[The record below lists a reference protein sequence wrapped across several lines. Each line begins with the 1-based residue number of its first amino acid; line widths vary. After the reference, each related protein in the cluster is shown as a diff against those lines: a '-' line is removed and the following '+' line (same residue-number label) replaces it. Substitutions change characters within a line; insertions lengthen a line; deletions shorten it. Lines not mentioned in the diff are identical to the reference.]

1 MLKIITVPGADPG
14 FQARGGH
21 LKKNAPSGGRHE
33 HFWGISLFLIKK
45 LFIFLKGP
53 MPCSGGHLA
62 FSDRHK
68 KHKFC
73 KGPCKE
79 HLTKFAIRSFGG
91 FR

>member
-1 MLKIITVPGADPG
+1 LSSINFFVSDQKT
-14 FQARGGH
+14 FH
-21 LKKNAPSGGRHE
+21 LP
-33 HFWGISLFLIKK
+33 
-45 LFIFLKGP
+45 KGSYAKT